1 MSTAAET
8 MRIIDLHS
16 HWATRRGY
24 VLQTEAELAQQHGTW
39 RSRPSYRTEDEMAGD
54 FAQANVRTVL
64 DFGFTKFLPVEQA
77 AALHDYGFETQRRFP
92 AAIIG
97 NWLHFQPELGAP
109 ALAEFRRCLDRATGF
124 VGLCASGGGGLPASD
139 PAWFPFYDLCIE
151 AKVPALIFV
160 GTTGLGAGLRGGMG
174 IVLDHSHPRH
184 LDLVAARF
192 PELTIIAGRPAWPW
206 QSEMIAILLHKANVW
221 YELHGWSPRYLTD
234 ELKREIARR
243 LQDRVLF
250 GADYPLLSYDRLRAD
265 WTQLGLTEQVM
276 EKVFYRNA
284 ERLFAELG
292 HDPIPAAATPDAL
305 TPGALTQ

>member
-1 MSTAAET
+1 MSAADRL
-8 MRIIDLHS
+8 RIIDLHS
-16 HWATRRGY
+16 HWSTRRGY
-24 VLQTEAELAQQHGTW
+24 VLQSDDELAQQHGTW
-39 RSRPSYRTEDEMAGD
+39 RSTPAYRTEEEMAAD
-54 FAQANVRTVL
+54 IAQANVRTIL

-77 AALHDYGFETQRRFP
+77 AALHDYGFATQRRFP
-92 AAIIG
+92 EQIIG

-109 ALAEFRRCLDRATGF
+109 ALAEFHRCLDAASGF

-139 PAWFPFYDLCIE
+139 PAYFQFYDLCIQ

-160 GTTGLGAGLRGGMG
+160 GTTGLGAGFRGGMG

-184 LDLVAARF
+184 LDFVAARF

-234 ELKREIARR
+234 ELKREIPRR

-250 GADYPLLSYDRLRAD
+250 GADYPLLSYDRLRTDRASLD
-265 WTQLGLTEQVM
+265 LPPEILENGYL
-276 EKVFYRNA
+276 
-284 ERLFAELG
+284 
-292 HDPIPAAATPDAL
+292 HHPSSS
-305 TPGALTQ
+305 

>member
-1 MSTAAET
+1 MSAASAT

-39 RSRPSYRTEDEMAGD
+39 RSRPSYRTEEEMAGD

-64 DFGFTKFLPVEQA
+64 DFGFTKFIPLDQA
-77 AALHDYGFETQRRFP
+77 APLHDYGFDMQRRFP
-92 AAIIG
+92 AVIIG

-109 ALAEFRRCLDRATGF
+109 ALAEFRRCLDAATGF

-139 PAWFPFYDLCIE
+139 PTWFPFYDLCIQ

-160 GTTGLGAGLRGGMG
+160 GTTGLGAGIRGGVG

-192 PELTIIAGRPAWPW
+192 PALTIIAGRPAWPW

-250 GADYPLLSYDRLRAD
+250 GADYPLLTYDRLRAD
-265 WTQLGLTEQVM
+265 WAQLGLSDQVL
-276 EKVFYRNA
+276 EKLFYRNA

-292 HDPIPAAATPDAL
+292 HDL
-305 TPGALTQ
+305 TPGAATQ

>member
-1 MSTAAET
+1 MSAADRL
-8 MRIIDLHS
+8 RIIDLHS
-16 HWATRRGY
+16 HWSTRRGY
-24 VLQTEAELAQQHGTW
+24 VLQSDDELAQQHGTW
-39 RSRPSYRTEDEMAGD
+39 RSTPAYRTEEEMAAD
-54 FAQANVRTVL
+54 IAQANVRTIL

-77 AALHDYGFETQRRFP
+77 AALHDYGFATQRRFP
-92 AAIIG
+92 EQIIG

-109 ALAEFRRCLDRATGF
+109 ALAEFHRCLDAASGF

-139 PAWFPFYDLCIE
+139 PAYFPFYDLCIQ

-160 GTTGLGAGLRGGMG
+160 GTTGLGAGFRGGMG

-184 LDLVAARF
+184 LDFVAARF

-221 YELHGWSPRYLTD
+221 YELHGWSPRYLTE

-243 LQDRVLF
+243 LQDRVMF

-265 WTQLGLTEQVM
+265 WAQLGLSDEVL
-276 EKVFYRNA
+276 EKLFHRNA
-284 ERLFAELG
+284 ERMFSGLRRL
-292 HDPIPAAATPDAL
+292 
-305 TPGALTQ
+305 

>member
-1 MSTAAET
+1 
-8 MRIIDLHS
+8 
-16 HWATRRGY
+16 
-24 VLQTEAELAQQHGTW
+24 
-39 RSRPSYRTEDEMAGD
+39 MADD

-77 AALHDYGFETQRRFP
+77 APLHDYGFETQRRFP
-92 AAIIG
+92 DVIIG

-109 ALAEFRRCLDRATGF
+109 ALAEFRRCLDQATGF

-139 PAWFPFYDLCIE
+139 PAWFPFYDLCIQ

-192 PELTIIAGRPAWPW
+192 PALTIIAGRPAWPW

-265 WTQLGLTEQVM
+265 WAQLGLSDQVL
-276 EKVFYRNA
+276 EKLFYRNA

-292 HDPIPAAATPDAL
+292 HDPTPGVATPGAL
-305 TPGALTQ
+305 TPGALTR